1 MKFATYVALIGATS
15 AHRDFFGKISNWGQS
30 AFKGAEEAAK
40 DLTNDPAHFIQ
51 HAMEK
56 LHHKKE
62 QERVANYHEQQDF
75 AKALAGKNEEMY
87 GQTQSHMEEL
97 GLHGI
102 NIAALLA
109 CIGEEDK
116 AALIADEAIQTLED
130 AYKTKNIEEAVGGA
144 IAIYAAYQQ
153 AVQGI
158 PACAAIPHSAF
169 EKRLAEPMTDAKE
182 KKIAEMLQGF
192 LKGSKVGTFNF
203 TALLECIY
211 EADQAAEVMYV
222 AIDQIIPE
230 AIKDKDVVEG
240 VAGAIFLYSAVQTFK
255 TQALPLCE
263 QVDTKG
269 NWNNFNS
276 NPDFT
281 KWTAEELSGAYK
293 SLETGDINEFGEK
306 IGAMNAPQTFLF

>member
-1 MKFATYVALIGATS
+1 MKFATYVALIGAAS
-15 AHRDFFGKISNWGQS
+15 AHRDFFGKISNWGQN
-30 AFKGAEEAAK
+30 ALKGAEEAAK
-40 DLTNDPAHFIQ
+40 DLTNDPAHFFQ

-56 LHHKKE
+56 LHEKKKE
-62 QERVANYHEQQDF
+62 EVLSIF
-75 AKALAGKNEEMY
+75 GKNEMRFHTA
-87 GQTQSHMEEL
+87 QNQMEEL

-158 PACAAIPHSAF
+158 PACAAIPKTAF

-182 KKIAEMLQGF
+182 KKVAEMLHGF

-230 AIKDKDVVEG
+230 AVKDKDVIEG
-240 VAGAIFLYSAVQTFK
+240 VMGAIFLYSAVQTFK
-255 TQALPLCE
+255 SQALPICE

-293 SLETGDINEFGEK
+293 SLETGDFNEFGEK

>member
-1 MKFATYVALIGATS
+1 MKFATYVALIGAAS
-15 AHRDFFGKISNWGQS
+15 AHRDFFGKISNWGQN
-30 AFKGAEEAAK
+30 ALKGAEEAAK
-40 DLTNDPAHFIQ
+40 DLTNDPAHFFQ

-56 LHHKKE
+56 LHEKKKE
-62 QERVANYHEQQDF
+62 EVLSIF
-75 AKALAGKNEEMY
+75 GKNEMRFHTA
-87 GQTQSHMEEL
+87 QNQMEEL

-158 PACAAIPHSAF
+158 PACAAIPKTAF
-169 EKRLAEPMTDAKE
+169 EKKLAEPMTEEKD

-192 LKGSKVGTFNF
+192 LKGANVGTFNF

-211 EADQAAEVMYV
+211 EADQAAEVLYV
-222 AIDQIIPE
+222 ASSQIIPE
-230 AIKDKDVVEG
+230 AIAHKDIMEG
-240 VAGAIFLYSAVQTFK
+240 IVGAIFMYSGVETFL

-263 QVDTKG
+263 QVDKQG
-269 NWNNFNS
+269 NWDNFNKH
-276 NPDFT
+276 PDFT
-281 KWTAEELSGAYK
+281 KWTHKELDGAYDSLAAGNVESFGEQIGALSAVKAEE
-293 SLETGDINEFGEK
+293 
-306 IGAMNAPQTFLF
+306 FLF